1 MGDFVGGIMS
11 YFMQPQVEEGGQKKV
26 IVQEITEKE
35 LLLKILI
42 ELKKMNVYL
51 QELSEIEVND
61 NVITM
66 N

>member
-1 MGDFVGGIMS
+1 MS